1 MTTPSFQAQ
10 WTHFHPHSWPLGQYL
25 KDYDGENLTRFHF
38 LPLGRPHVLNRDELK
53 ALIDRMNAMAEAV
66 LGDGN
71 EVWMVQAQWTKPD
84 RAPDLKTRNRL
95 FRLRRRNGLH
105 ADWDFYSQGSTQN
118 FVIHSG
124 LVTWRRHAF
133 DRLFLDLYN
142 LRVQDVLFM
151 RPDNGAVFRPY
162 AVGADV
168 AMPSPKALIDLV
180 SGFYGWLPT
189 HGRGFLRFNK
199 AQMAG
204 DDGKFTVGKSV
215 AEAIN
220 KAIKPHD

>member
-1 MTTPSFQAQ
+1 MTPTFQAQ
-10 WTHFHPHSWPLGQYL
+10 WTHAHPYSWPIGQYL

-53 ALIDRMNAMAEAV
+53 MLIQRVNQLAEAV

-71 EVWMVQAQWTKPD
+71 EVWLVQAQWAKPD
-84 RAPDLKTRNRL
+84 KAPDLKTRNRL
-95 FRLRRRNGLH
+95 YRLRKRHQLRG
-105 ADWDFYSQGSTQN
+105 DWDFYSQGSSQN
-118 FVIHSG
+118 FTIHSG

-151 RPDNGAVFRPY
+151 RSDTGAVFRPY

-168 AMPSPKALIDLV
+168 AMPSPKALIELI
-180 SGFYGWLPT
+180 SSFYGWLPT
-189 HGRGFLRFNK
+189 HGRGVLRFNRE
-199 AQMAG
+199 QMAG
-204 DDGKFTVGKSV
+204 DGGKFDVPKSV

-220 KAIKPHD
+220 KAIKPDQD